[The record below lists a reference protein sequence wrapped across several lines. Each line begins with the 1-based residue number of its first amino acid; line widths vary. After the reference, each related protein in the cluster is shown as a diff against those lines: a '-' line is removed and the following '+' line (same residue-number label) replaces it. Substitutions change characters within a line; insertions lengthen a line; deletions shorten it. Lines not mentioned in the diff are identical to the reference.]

1 MSEFSSKLSK
11 GGRRKS
17 SSTNETPSS
26 VGTKCVSK
34 GKSPS
39 TSDSQ
44 MSSPEHLQEVKC
56 AKNFDMETDKGHDCT
71 TVSKRRRRV
80 SSSNQNKQNEK
91 LDDPG
96 VNSADLSCN
105 RGRRISSQKTDSE
118 NCTDERVASVAT
130 NDDDGHLQSD
140 DESDA
145 EDNMEEVKELFLI
158 ICLQI

>member
-17 SSTNETPSS
+17 SSTNETLSS
-26 VGTKCVSK
+26 VGTQCVSK
-34 GKSPS
+34 GRSPS
-39 TSDSQ
+39 ASNSQ

-56 AKNFDMETDKGHDCT
+56 VKNFVLETDKGHDCT
-71 TVSKRRRRV
+71 TVSKRRRRA

-96 VNSADLSCN
+96 VNSMDLSCN
-105 RGRRISSQKTDSE
+105 RGCRISCQKPDSE
-118 NCTDERVASVAT
+118 NFTNERLASGAA
-130 NDDDGHLQSD
+130 NDDGGHLQSD

-145 EDNMEEVKELFLI
+145 EDNMEEVKELLK
-158 ICLQI
+158 